1 MLYKAF
7 GDFMNIINTTQKAIQ
22 AIPLDKIMT
31 RPQVRSLQNKG
42 FDAHSSSEA
51 YPYNAVQSDDSIEAL
66 ATSIRSQGLQNPIIV
81 RPAHVDDDYSKP
93 VIEDCYIIV
102 SGERR
107 YKATLLIQ
115 KQQQAEIATGT
126 FNSQEKLVDSID
138 AIVKDYSHDSDVYA
152 DQLTENIQRVDLT
165 GFEISD
171 AIMKYKSSYEKEHPD
186 HPKLK
191 REFIAKTFGKSL
203 YWVSQMTSFAELDG
217 ANDKELISLFKE
229 NVISRSP
236 RAGYELIKLYRKDK
250 QTTLEVLYKFKN
262 DGKFFD
268 RGAIPNLRDLIEKK
282 KDEAKQ
288 KTSSSLL
295 NELPGLSISSTEKA
309 DDKANSQATE
319 QKNAPKAKRAQ
330 KDTNNATDESLKK
343 DAESSIKQITLMLED
358 ENGYLHSCDLTD
370 KSLDIKES
378 VLDLIIKLNNRKDIQ
393 IKLKQGFEVKVTSDQ
408 IKRICIDLK

>member
-1 MLYKAF
+1 MK
-7 GDFMNIINTTQKAIQ
+7 
-22 AIPLDKIMT
+22 

-107 YKATLLIQ
+107 YRATQLIQ
-115 KQQQAEIATGT
+115 KQQQAEIAAGT

-171 AIMKYKSSYEKEHPD
+171 AIMKYKSCYEKEHPD
-186 HPKLK
+186 HPELK
-191 REFIAKTFGKSL
+191 REDLAKTFGKSL
-203 YWVSQMTSFAELDG
+203 YWVSQMTSFAELE
-217 ANDKELISLFKE
+217 ASADKELISLFKE

-250 QTTLEVLYKFKN
+250 QTTLEVLYKFKQ
-262 DGKFFD
+262 DGKVFD
-268 RGAIPNLRDLIEKK
+268 RGAIPSLKAHIEKK
-282 KDEAKQ
+282 KNEAKQ
-288 KTSSSLL
+288 KASSSLL
-295 NELPGLSISSTEKA
+295 NELPGLSISSTENA
-309 DDKANSQATE
+309 DDKDNTQATE
-319 QKNAPKAKRAQ
+319 LKSDPKAKRTQ
-330 KDTNNATDESLKK
+330 EDTNNATD
-343 DAESSIKQITLMLED
+343 
-358 ENGYLHSCDLTD
+358 DL
-370 KSLDIKES
+370 
-378 VLDLIIKLNNRKDIQ
+378 
-393 IKLKQGFEVKVTSDQ
+393 
-408 IKRICIDLK
+408 

>member
-1 MLYKAF
+1 
-7 GDFMNIINTTQKAIQ
+7 MNIINTSQKAIQ
-22 AIPLDKIMT
+22 AIPLDKIKK

-107 YKATLLIQ
+107 YRATLLIQ
-115 KQQQAEIATGT
+115 KQQQSEIAKGT
-126 FNSQEKLVDSID
+126 FNSQEKLVNTID

-165 GFEISD
+165 GFEVSD
-171 AIMKYKSSYEKEHPD
+171 AIIKYKSSYEKEHPD
-186 HPKLK
+186 HPELK
-191 REFIAKTFGKSL
+191 RDDIAKTFGKSL
-203 YWVSQMTSFAELDG
+203 YWVSQMTSFAELD
-217 ANDKELISLFKE
+217 ASADKELISLFKE
-229 NVISRSP
+229 GVISRSP

-250 QTTLEVLYKFKN
+250 QVTLEVLRKFKAE
-262 DGKFFD
+262 GKIFD
-268 RGAIPNLRDLIEKK
+268 RGAIPGLRALIEKK
-282 KDEAKQ
+282 KNVDKQ
-288 KTSSSLL
+288 KESSSLL
-295 NELPGLSISSTEKA
+295 KELPGLSLSSTEKA
-309 DDKANSQATE
+309 DDKANSQAAE
-319 QKNAPKAKRAQ
+319 QKIDPKAKRTQ
-330 KDTNNATDESLKK
+330 EDTNNVTEDLLKK
-343 DAESSIKQITLMLED
+343 DAETAIKSITLMLED
-358 ENGYLHSCDLTD
+358 DNGELHSCALTD

-378 VLDLIIKLNNRKDIQ
+378 VLDLIIKLKNRKDIQ

>member
-1 MLYKAF
+1 
-7 GDFMNIINTTQKAIQ
+7 
-22 AIPLDKIMT
+22 MT

>member
-1 MLYKAF
+1 
-7 GDFMNIINTTQKAIQ
+7 MNITNTSQKAIQ

-309 DDKANSQATE
+309 GDKANSQATE

-358 ENGYLHSCDLTD
+358 ENGDLHSCYLTD

>member
-1 MLYKAF
+1 
-7 GDFMNIINTTQKAIQ
+7 MNITNTSQKAIQ
-22 AIPLDKIMT
+22 AIPLDKIMK

-51 YPYNAVQSDDSIEAL
+51 YTYNAVQSDDSIEAL

-107 YKATLLIQ
+107 YRATLLIQ
-115 KQQQAEIATGT
+115 KQQQSEIAKGT
-126 FNSQEKLVDSID
+126 FNSQEKLVNTID
-138 AIVKDYSHDSDVYA
+138 AIVKDYSHDSDIYA

-186 HPKLK
+186 LPALK
-191 REFIAKTFGKSL
+191 REDLAKTFGKSL
-203 YWVSQMTSFAELDG
+203 YWVSQMTSFAELD
-217 ANDKELISLFKE
+217 ASADKELISLFKE

-236 RAGYELIKLYRKDK
+236 RTGYELIKLYRKDK
-250 QTTLEVLYKFKN
+250 QSTLEVLYKFKD
-262 DGKFFD
+262 DGKVFD
-268 RGAIPNLRDLIEKK
+268 RGAIPSLKAHIEKK
-282 KDEAKQ
+282 KNEAKQ
-288 KTSSSLL
+288 KSSSSLL
-295 NELPGLSISSTEKA
+295 NELPGLSLSSTEKA

-319 QKNAPKAKRAQ
+319 QKNAPKAKRTQ
-330 KDTNNATDESLKK
+330 EDTYNATNDLLKK
-343 DAESSIKQITLMLED
+343 DAEAAIKSITLMLED
-358 ENGYLHSCDLTD
+358 DNGELHSCALTN
-370 KSLDIKES
+370 KSLDIKET
-378 VLDLIIKLNNRKDIQ
+378 VLDLIIKLKNRKDIQ
-393 IKLKQGFEVKVTSDQ
+393 IKLKQGFEVKVSSDQ